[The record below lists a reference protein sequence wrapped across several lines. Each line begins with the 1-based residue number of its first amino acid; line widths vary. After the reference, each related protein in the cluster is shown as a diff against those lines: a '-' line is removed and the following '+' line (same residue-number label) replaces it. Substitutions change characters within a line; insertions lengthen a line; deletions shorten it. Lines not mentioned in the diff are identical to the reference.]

1 MTVNRL
7 AAILGWLILAAIAF
21 STFSPI
27 QLRPQTGHVVLE
39 RVLAFAALGAAF
51 GVGYPRRLALAAG
64 VTVLA
69 AIGLEAG
76 QLLIPG
82 RHARLIDAGEKLAG
96 GMIGLAIA
104 AAALAL
110 AARLHAPSRSR
121 R

>member
-1 MTVNRL
+1 VTVNRF
-7 AAILGWLILAAIAF
+7 AAILAWLILAAIAF

-39 RVLAFAALGAAF
+39 RVFAFAALGAAF
-51 GVGYPRRLALAAG
+51 GIGYPRRLTLAAG

-96 GMIGLAIA
+96 GLIGLAIA

-110 AARLHAPSRSR
+110 AARFRTPLEGRP
-121 R
+121 